1 MYGTSNGELPGIGKV
16 ELSWIQMPL
25 PPVNLP
31 SAGGAG
37 GGAETL
43 DVKEHGAE
51 DTHMDGE
58 GEGDAMAQEQDGSAP
73 GRGAGGAHRVE
84 QGQQELDYDVGDD
97 NDWSL

>member
-16 ELSWIQMPL
+16 ELSWIQTPL

-37 GGAETL
+37 GGATP
-43 DVKEHGAE
+43 DVKKHEAE

-58 GEGDAMAQEQDGSAP
+58 GEGDAMAQEQGGST
-73 GRGAGGAHRVE
+73 AGGGGGGGQKVE
-84 QGQQELDYDVGDD
+84 QGQQQLDYDVGDD